1 MQFFEQIAKE
11 LSIAPGQAKAV
22 AELLDEGATIPFIA
36 RYRKEAHGSL
46 DEVAVAAVRDRLT
59 QLRELET
66 RRQAILAS
74 LTERKLLTDDLR
86 NSVMTADT
94 MTALEDVYLPYRPKR
109 RTRATMAREKGL
121 EPLALNLLEQAAAL
135 APEEAAK
142 PFVDTEK
149 GVESVEAALAGA
161 RDIIAEIASE
171 HGAARAAMR
180 EFFAHKAV
188 AASSVAKGKEEE
200 GAKFRDYFDWQENA
214 AKAAG
219 HRLLAML
226 RGETEGFLTLHFLP
240 EAEAAQT
247 LFRGM
252 FVKNS
257 SPAGQQVRE
266 AVDDGYK
273 RLLAPSLETE
283 LRATLRKKA
292 ESEAIA
298 VFAKNLRQLL
308 LASPLGQ
315 KRVLAIDPGF
325 RTGCKVVCLDAQ
337 GALLHH
343 DLIHIL
349 SDGQQKDAGE
359 KIRKLAA
366 AYKAEAIAI
375 GNGTAGRET
384 ETLVRAL
391 QLSLPVL
398 VVSESGASVYS
409 ASETARREFPDLDLT
424 VRGAVSIGRRLMDP
438 LAELV
443 KIDPKAIGV
452 GQYQHDVDQ
461 TDLKKSL
468 DDVVESCVNAVGVEV
483 NTASVELLT
492 HVSGLGPAL
501 AKSVVA
507 YREANGPFALRKDL
521 KKVPRLGPKAFEQA
535 AGFLRIHGG
544 TNPLD
549 ASAVHPESY
558 GIVKAMAKDLGCSV
572 PDLLA
577 NGETRRGIKPE
588 AYVTETVGLPTLRD
602 ILAELEKPGRDP
614 RQAYEAFAFAEG
626 VTRIEDLEAGM
637 RLPGIVTNVT
647 NFGAFVDIGVHQD
660 GLVHISQ
667 LADSFVSD
675 PHTVVT
681 VQQQVSVTVL
691 EVDAARKRISLSMR
705 KNPADA
711 PVRQQAGGQAQDRAH
726 GQARRPDADKRKP
739 SRENRPQPGNEKRQE
754 RQKPEQGH
762 RPFQDMLSKFG
773 KK

>member
-11 LSIAPGQAKAV
+11 LSIAPSQAKAV

-46 DEVAVAAVRDRLT
+46 DEVAITAVRDRLT

-66 RRQAILAS
+66 RRQAILTS
-74 LTERKLLTDDLR
+74 LTERELLTEDLR
-86 NSVMTADT
+86 NSVMAADT

-121 EPLALNLLEQAAAL
+121 EPLALTMLEQAASL

-142 PFVDTEK
+142 PFVDAEK
-149 GVESVEAALAGA
+149 GVESVEVALAGA

-180 EFFAHKAV
+180 EFFARKAV

-214 AKAAG
+214 VKAAG

-226 RGETEGFLTLHFLP
+226 RGEAEGFLSLHFLP
-240 EAEAAQT
+240 EAEPAQA

-283 LRATLRKKA
+283 LRAALRKKA

-384 ETLVRAL
+384 ETLVRSL

-501 AKSVVA
+501 AKAVVA
-507 YREANGPFALRKDL
+507 YREGNGPFALRKDL
-521 KKVPRLGPKAFEQA
+521 QKVPRLGPKAFEQA

-577 NGETRRGIKPE
+577 NAETRRRIKPE

-614 RQAYEAFAFAEG
+614 REAYEAFAFAEG

-705 KNPADA
+705 KDPADA
-711 PVRQQAGGQAQDRAH
+711 RARQQAGGQARDQ
-726 GQARRPDADKRKP
+726 GRRPDADRRKP
-739 SRENRPQPGNEKRQE
+739 SHENRPQPRNEKRQE

-773 KK
+773 KR